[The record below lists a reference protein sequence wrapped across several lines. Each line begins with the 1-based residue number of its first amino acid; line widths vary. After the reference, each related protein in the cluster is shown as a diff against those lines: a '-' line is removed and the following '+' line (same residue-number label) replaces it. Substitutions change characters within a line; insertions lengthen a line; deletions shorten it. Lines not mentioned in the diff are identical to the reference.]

1 MADNRWDVWKLTA
14 VGLAAVMVGTL
25 VVALALVMTVAGVR
39 PGWAADDRKVKAATE
54 QVESGAKKIGQG
66 KIGEGVEQTAKGI
79 GNTVVEGA
87 KFSGDKLKAAG
98 KAAEPKAQSTWGHV
112 KEGARSFGQSVK
124 TFFSRLF

>member
-1 MADNRWDVWKLTA
+1 MKAFVT
-14 VGLAAVMVGTL
+14 
-25 VVALALVMTVAGVR
+25 ALALGMTVVWTL
-39 PGWAADDRKVKAATE
+39 PGWAADDRKVKAATG

-87 KFSGDKLKAAG
+87 KFSGEKLKEAG
-98 KAAEPKAQSTWGHV
+98 KAAEPKAKTTWEHV
-112 KEGARSFGQSVK
+112 KEGATSFGQSVK